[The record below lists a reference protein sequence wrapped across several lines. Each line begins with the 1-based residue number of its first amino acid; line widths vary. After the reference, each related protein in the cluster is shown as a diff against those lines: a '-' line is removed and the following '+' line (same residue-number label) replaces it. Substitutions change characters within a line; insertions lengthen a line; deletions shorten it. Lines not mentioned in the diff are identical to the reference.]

1 MVESEL
7 TAVVLCDV
15 AERTSGTAGFV
26 SMETTRR
33 ALLVG
38 LSTVAALPAGA
49 QPSPGNAPKG
59 NAPKTGG
66 PTATPDSAPKQTG
79 QELATLEKPVLFDI
93 ATTSGSL
100 KESVQNG
107 GQLIWHRK
115 GQPSARF
122 FEITNIAVGLLRS
135 ETGGQVT
142 VTFSCNVTSLGYMT
156 PEEAKLTM
164 ILRTKGG
171 AALHSWSM
179 GVPIKCTDK
188 SQSLPPQTHDL
199 PKEIA
204 VNVFTN
210 AYAIEIAEYTEPNL
224 SEQKSQR
231 CD

>member
-1 MVESEL
+1 MV
-7 TAVVLCDV
+7 
-15 AERTSGTAGFV
+15 
-26 SMETTRR
+26 TTRR
-33 ALLVG
+33 AVLVG
-38 LSTVAALPAGA
+38 LSTLAAPAAWA
-49 QPSPGNAPKG
+49 QPSPKNAPKASSENG
-59 NAPKTGG
+59 PKAPPEKAPPENAPKQAS
-66 PTATPDSAPKQTG
+66 PEP
-79 QELATLEKPVLFDI
+79 ATLEKPVLFDI

-107 GQLIWHRK
+107 QQLIWHRK

-142 VTFSCNVTSLGYMT
+142 VTFSCNVNSLGYMT
-156 PEEAKLTM
+156 PEEAKLNL

-171 AALHSWSM
+171 AALHSWSL
-179 GVPIKCTDK
+179 GIAVKCTDK

-210 AYAIEIAEYTEPNL
+210 AYAIEIAEYTEANVA
-224 SEQKSQR
+224 EQKAEQ
-231 CD
+231 CA